1 MRKLRKNI
9 APILG
14 FIALCMMAVGGG
26 NVLRQKMFPDEYV
39 SRNEFLEG
47 VGKFI
52 KGALRD
58 NSYLTLDIKNLQMV
72 EYGSQVYIAQCAG
85 CHGAKLQGQANW
97 KIRNLD
103 GTFPAPPHDATG
115 HTWHHSDQFLFNYI
129 KKGGQDLMSD
139 GNKSGMP
146 AFGNVLNNNDI
157 WAVLVYIKSQWSPK
171 IQARKAKKNP
181 K

>member
-1 MRKLRKNI
+1 MRPFRKNI

-26 NVLRQKMFPDEYV
+26 NVLRQKLFPDEYSV
-39 SRNEFLEG
+39 RNEFFES

-58 NSYLTLDIKNLQMV
+58 NSFLTLDLENLQMV
-72 EYGSQVYIAQCAG
+72 EYGRRVYIAQCAS
-85 CHGAKLQGQANW
+85 CHGAKLQGEANW

-129 KKGGQDLMSD
+129 KKEGQRLTSGGS
-139 GNKSGMP
+139 KSCMP

-157 WAVLVYIKSQWSPK
+157 WAVLVYIKSQWPPE
-171 IQARKAKKNP
+171 ILERQAKKNS